1 MNFLTWKTENTVILH
16 VESVATFGSVCGSW
30 VRKTC
35 TCTSATSLKT
45 TNLPRKQK
53 STSLSC
59 WPDFLVV
66 RHHHGRKVSK
76 LCPLNSPFRVI
87 THCVRCNKMTRNS
100 ASFFFFFEET
110 CRVGYIRTKNLWV
123 FLQKTPKILIK
134 KYTMKKVDIKQ
145 RWAGLKDSKEEKEET
160 VHSVVTSRQQ

>member
-35 TCTSATSLKT
+35 TGTSATSLKI

-59 WPDFLVV
+59 WSDL
-66 RHHHGRKVSK
+66 
-76 LCPLNSPFRVI
+76 LWDII
-87 THCVRCNKMTRNS
+87 TAEKSARCALWIHPSESLHTACVAIKWHEILLL
-100 ASFFFFFEET
+100 FFSFFEET
-110 CRVGYIRTKNLWV
+110 CRVGYIRTKNLWF
-123 FLQKTPKILIK
+123 FLQKTPKIVIK
-134 KYTMKKVDIKQ
+134 KYTVKKVDIKQ